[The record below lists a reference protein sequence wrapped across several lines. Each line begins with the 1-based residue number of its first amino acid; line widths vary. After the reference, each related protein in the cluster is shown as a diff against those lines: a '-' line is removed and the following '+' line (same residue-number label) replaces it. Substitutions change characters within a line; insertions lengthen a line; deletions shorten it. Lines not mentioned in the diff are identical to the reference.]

1 MRRTWS
7 APRGAATRTVL
18 TCVVLAVVVLGAA
31 ASASAQQP
39 TRRRQLAIEIRGTV
53 PTPQVVTVR
62 PREVPEY
69 SRQVLVPRFYD
80 HDFWPDIQEGYA
92 IMSNRLMTGLVDTL
106 ALAVDSVGTPDL
118 FRLPTVPTPEALRS
132 RFGYMRKQYEWCA
145 PHWWCPSHRVR
156 VRIPA
161 DSSALFPPRL
171 PPQPMAVAPGNA
183 NPTGPNQLPVVQ
195 QRWCA
200 THWWCP
206 PGGIVNTPASTTP
219 GTTTTPT
226 TPADTTRRPPPT
238 PPDST
243 RRPPGTSSASR
254 H

>member
-1 MRRTWS
+1 MATETSSMRRSGGRAMRW
-7 APRGAATRTVL
+7 GAFAVL
-18 TCVVLAVVVLGAA
+18 TTIGLALD
-31 ASASAQQP
+31 STTASAQRRP
-39 TRRRQLAIEIRGTV
+39 PRRQATIEIRGTV

-62 PREVPEY
+62 PREVPAY

-80 HDFWPDIQEGYA
+80 HDFWPEIQEGYA
-92 IMSNRLMTGLVDTL
+92 IMSNRMVTPADSLVL
-106 ALAVDSVGTPDL
+106 AADSVGTPDL
-118 FRLPTVPTPEALRS
+118 FRLPAVSPLTPLSA
-132 RFGYMRKQYEWCA
+132 RFGYLHRQYEWCA

-183 NPTGPNQLPVVQ
+183 NPTGANQLPVVQ

-206 PGGIVNTPASTTP
+206 PGGIVNTPPSTTP
-219 GTTTTPT
+219 TSPT